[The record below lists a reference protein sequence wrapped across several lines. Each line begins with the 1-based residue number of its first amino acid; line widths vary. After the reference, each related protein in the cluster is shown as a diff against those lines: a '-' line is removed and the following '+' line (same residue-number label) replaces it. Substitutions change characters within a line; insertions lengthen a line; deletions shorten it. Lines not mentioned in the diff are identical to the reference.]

1 MAYISHPQYCHTMI
15 NNKSFN
21 RVLAESL
28 FNLAKQK
35 ESAVSGTPGSE
46 TQIFDLIEGTSSSTN
61 QGTVIPEAQSIT
73 APGDTALFT
82 LNGTPVRDD
91 LIDVWVNDVLQ
102 HPEEIY
108 STTGDTIQFFEIPPL
123 GTDIYIKFRQYIIK
137 RLILKPLT
145 QEIT

>member
-1 MAYISHPQYCHTMI
+1 MGILTIRVVLVNMI

-35 ESAVSGTPGSE
+35 QDQVSTTPGQE
-46 TQIFDLIEGTSSSTN
+46 TTLFDLIEGTSSSTN
-61 QGTVIPEAQSIT
+61 ERSVIPEAQAII

-82 LNGTPVRDD
+82 LNGTPTRDD

-102 HPEEIY
+102 HPEEVYETID
-108 STTGDTIQFFEIPPL
+108 DTIMFFEIPPQ
-123 GTDIYIKFRQYIIK
+123 GTDIYIKFR
-137 RLILKPLT
+137 
-145 QEIT
+145 

>member
-1 MAYISHPQYCHTMI
+1 MI

-35 ESAVSGTPGSE
+35 QDEVSATPGQE

-61 QGTVIPEAQSIT
+61 EDTIIPEAQSII

-108 STTGDTIQFFEIPPL
+108 ETIGNTIQFFEIPPQ

-137 RLILKPLT
+137 RLIISSNPITLT

>member
-1 MAYISHPQYCHTMI
+1 MI

-21 RVLAESL
+21 RVFAESL

-35 ESAVSGTPGSE
+35 QDQVSTTPGQE
-46 TQIFDLIEGTSSSTN
+46 TTLFDLIEGTSSSTN
-61 QGTVIPEAQSIT
+61 ERSVIPEAQAII

-82 LNGTPVRDD
+82 LNGTPTRDD

-102 HPEEIY
+102 HPEEVYETID
-108 STTGDTIQFFEIPPL
+108 DTIMFFEIPPQ

-137 RLILKPLT
+137 RLISEKKLT
-145 QEIT
+145 RR

>member
-1 MAYISHPQYCHTMI
+1 MI

-28 FNLAKQK
+28 FNLAKSKQTTI
-35 ESAVSGTPGSE
+35 EQGDGTE

-61 QGTVIPEAQSIT
+61 DRTVIPEAQYII
-73 APGDTALFT
+73 APGDTATFA

-102 HPEEIY
+102 LPQETYETI
-108 STTGDTIQFFEIPPL
+108 GNTIQFFEIPAS
-123 GTDIYIKFRQYIIK
+123 GWEIYIKFR
-137 RLILKPLT
+137 
-145 QEIT
+145 

>member
-1 MAYISHPQYCHTMI
+1 MI

-35 ESAVSGTPGSE
+35 QEEVSTSPGQE
-46 TQIFDLIEGTSSSTN
+46 TNLFDYIEGTSSSTN
-61 QGTVIPEAQSIT
+61 DRTVIPEAQSIT
-73 APGDTALFT
+73 AVGDTALFE
-82 LNGTPVRDD
+82 LNGTPTRDD

-108 STTGDTIQFFEIPPL
+108 ETIDNTIQFFEIPPA

-137 RLILKPLT
+137 RLIIS
-145 QEIT
+145 QF

>member
-1 MAYISHPQYCHTMI
+1 MI

-35 ESAVSGTPGSE
+35 QEEVSATPGQE
-46 TQIFDLIEGTSSSTN
+46 TVLFDLIEGTSSSTS
-61 QGTVIPEAQSIT
+61 GRTVIPEAQAIT
-73 APGDTALFT
+73 AAGDTALFT
-82 LNGTPVRDD
+82 LNGTPSRDD

-108 STTGDTIQFFEIPPL
+108 ETIDNTIQFFEIPPA

-137 RLILKPLT
+137 RLIIFQKPITQT

>member
-1 MAYISHPQYCHTMI
+1 MI

-35 ESAVSGTPGSE
+35 QDQVSATPGQE

-61 QGTVIPEAQSIT
+61 EDTIIPEAQAFI

-102 HPEEIY
+102 HPEEVYETI
-108 STTGDTIQFFEIPPL
+108 GNTIQFFEIPPQ

-137 RLILKPLT
+137 RLIISSNPITLT
-145 QEIT
+145 QEMT

>member
-1 MAYISHPQYCHTMI
+1 MI

-21 RVLAESL
+21 RVLAESI

-35 ESAVSGTPGSE
+35 QEQVSETPGQE
-46 TQIFDLIEGTSSSTN
+46 TILFDFIEGTSSSTDERS
-61 QGTVIPEAQSIT
+61 VIPEAQAII

-82 LNGTPVRDD
+82 LNGTPTRDD

-102 HPEEIY
+102 HPEEVYETIEN
-108 STTGDTIQFFEIPPL
+108 TIQFFEIPPQ

-137 RLILKPLT
+137 RLIISKTIT
-145 QEIT
+145 QPRR

>member
-1 MAYISHPQYCHTMI
+1 MI

-28 FNLAKQK
+28 FNLAKAKQV
-35 ESAVSGTPGSE
+35 EVTETPGQE
-46 TQIFDLIEGTSSSTN
+46 TVLFDLIEGTSSSTSDRS
-61 QGTVIPEAQSIT
+61 VIPEAQSII
-73 APGDTALFT
+73 AVGDTALFT
-82 LNGTPVRDD
+82 LNGSPTRDD

-108 STTGDTIQFFEIPPL
+108 ETIDNTIQFFEIPPK

-137 RLILKPLT
+137 RLNYKT
-145 QEIT
+145 QPINSNLGDTPNGIQAD

>member
-1 MAYISHPQYCHTMI
+1 MI

-28 FNLAKQK
+28 FNLAKSKQDQVNN
-35 ESAVSGTPGSE
+35 EPGQE
-46 TQIFDLIEGTSSSTN
+46 TVLFDLIEGTSSSTN
-61 QGTVIPEAQSIT
+61 ERSVIPEAQSIT

-82 LNGTPVRDD
+82 LNGTPSRDD

-108 STTGDTIQFFEIPPL
+108 ETINDTIQFFEIPPQ
-123 GTDIYIKFRQYIIK
+123 GTDIYIKFR
-137 RLILKPLT
+137 
-145 QEIT
+145 

>member
-1 MAYISHPQYCHTMI
+1 MGILTIRVVLVNMI

-35 ESAVSGTPGSE
+35 QNQVSTTPGQE
-46 TQIFDLIEGTSSSTN
+46 TTLFDLIEGTSSSTN
-61 QGTVIPEAQSIT
+61 ERSVIPEAQAII

-82 LNGTPVRDD
+82 LNGTPTRDD

-102 HPEEIY
+102 HPEEVYETID
-108 STTGDTIQFFEIPPL
+108 DTIMFFEIPPQ
-123 GTDIYIKFRQYIIK
+123 GTDIYIKFR
-137 RLILKPLT
+137 
-145 QEIT
+145 

>member
-1 MAYISHPQYCHTMI
+1 MI

-35 ESAVSGTPGSE
+35 QDEVSATPGQE

-61 QGTVIPEAQSIT
+61 KDTIIPESQAFI
-73 APGDTALFT
+73 APGNTALFT

-102 HPEEIY
+102 HPEEVYETI
-108 STTGDTIQFFEIPPL
+108 GNTIQFFEIPPQ

-137 RLILKPLT
+137 RLIISSNPITLT
-145 QEIT
+145 QEMT

>member
-1 MAYISHPQYCHTMI
+1 MI

-28 FNLAKQK
+28 FNLAKSK
-35 ESAVSGTPGSE
+35 EQEVTATPGQE
-46 TQIFDLIEGTSSSTN
+46 TILFDLIEGTSSSTS
-61 QGTVIPEAQSIT
+61 GRTVIPEAQSIT
-73 APGDTALFT
+73 AQGDTALFT
-82 LNGTPVRDD
+82 LNGTPSRDD

-108 STTGDTIQFFEIPPL
+108 ETIDNTIQFFEIPPF

-137 RLILKPLT
+137 RLI
-145 QEIT
+145 I

>member
-1 MAYISHPQYCHTMI
+1 MI

-35 ESAVSGTPGSE
+35 QDQVSTTPGQE
-46 TQIFDLIEGTSSSTN
+46 TQIFDYIEGTSSSTSDR
-61 QGTVIPEAQSIT
+61 TVIPEAQSII
-73 APGDTALFT
+73 APGDTAVFT
-82 LNGTPVRDD
+82 LNGTPSRDD

-108 STTGDTIQFFEIPPL
+108 ETIDDTIQFFEIPPQ
-123 GTDIYIKFRQYIIK
+123 GTDIYIKFR
-137 RLILKPLT
+137 
-145 QEIT
+145 

>member
-1 MAYISHPQYCHTMI
+1 MI

-35 ESAVSGTPGSE
+35 QEEVSATPGQE
-46 TQIFDLIEGTSSSTN
+46 TALFDYIEGTSSSTN
-61 QGTVIPEAQSIT
+61 VRTVIPEAQSII
-73 APGDTALFT
+73 APGDTAIFT
-82 LNGTPVRDD
+82 LNGTPSRDD

-108 STTGDTIQFFEIPPL
+108 EAIENTIQFFEIPPQ
-123 GTDIYIKFRQYIIK
+123 GTDIYIKFR
-137 RLILKPLT
+137 
-145 QEIT
+145 